1 MHELMINMNNWFQ
14 AMGVEGL
21 AINSCVESFFLVPPP
36 DFLLIAMDLA
46 KPKLALY
53 YALVCTL
60 ASAIGG
66 IIGYLIGKLGGRP
79 VFKFLFK
86 NKADKLDAVEAM
98 YKEYGSFA
106 VFFSAFT
113 PIPYKVFTI
122 ASGVLNMNFI
132 KFFIASFFGR
142 GARFFLVSIV
152 LLLFGE
158 AIKKYIELVILAVT
172 AIIIVFCV
180 IVYKKRHSF
189 VKSGDKKNADNQ

>member
-1 MHELMINMNNWFQ
+1 MHEIFVQMNNWFQ
-14 AMGVEGL
+14 AMGVQGL

-46 KPKLALY
+46 KPQQALY
-53 YALVCTL
+53 YATVCTI
-60 ASAIGG
+60 ASAVGG
-66 IIGYLIGKLGGRP
+66 VIGYLIGKFGGRP
-79 VFKFLFK
+79 VFNFLFR
-86 NKADKLDAVEAM
+86 NKKDKFDAVEAM

-122 ASGVLNMNFI
+122 ASGILDMNFI

-152 LLLFGE
+152 LMFFGE
-158 AIKKYIELVILAVT
+158 AVKKYIELVIFVVT
-172 AIIIVFCV
+172 LIIIIFCIV
-180 IVYKKRHSF
+180 VYKKRHSLIK
-189 VKSGDKKNADNQ
+189 VKDKKNAGN

>member
-1 MHELMINMNNWFQ
+1 MHEIFVQMNNWFQ
-14 AMGVEGL
+14 SMGVQGL

-46 KPKLALY
+46 KPQQALY
-53 YALVCTL
+53 YATICTI
-60 ASAIGG
+60 ASAVGG
-66 IIGYLIGKLGGRP
+66 IIGYLIGKFGGRP
-79 VFKFLFK
+79 VFNFLFR
-86 NKADKLDAVEAM
+86 NKKDKFDAVEAM

-122 ASGVLNMNFI
+122 ASGILNMNFI

-152 LLLFGE
+152 LMFFGE
-158 AIKKYIELVILAVT
+158 AVKKYIELVIFVVT
-172 AIIIVFCV
+172 LIIIIFCIV
-180 IVYKKRHSF
+180 VYKKRHSLIK
-189 VKSGDKKNADNQ
+189 VKDKENAGN